1 MKQRE
6 CNANKWTLQIKI
18 PGEPQAYTKKKWPK
32 GCMFVCESE
41 RVSEC
46 YCCVSVSISFIISMF
61 LRVYWS
67 TVEYRAFGIEF
78 KTKKKQIGILCMVFG
93 GYLKSVVVVFFS
105 VLLSCAQCTE
115 IAYFTYYIRLRCIF
129 LSFVGNCRRV
139 CGRMCLC
146 ARERIWIANIHTTL

>member
-1 MKQRE
+1 
-6 CNANKWTLQIKI
+6 
-18 PGEPQAYTKKKWPK
+18 
-32 GCMFVCESE
+32 MFVCESE

-93 GYLKSVVVVFFS
+93 GYLKSVVVVFFR
-105 VLLSCAQCTE
+105 
-115 IAYFTYYIRLRCIF
+115 YYYR
-129 LSFVGNCRRV
+129 
-139 CGRMCLC
+139 
-146 ARERIWIANIHTTL
+146 ARNVRKLHILHTTFVYDVSFCISQVIADGCAGVCACVRASAYESLTYTQHYSVYQQQCMWRSPVCTITFRSFFFFQFVCFC